1 MMKMFGRDEM
11 KMKSKIVAL
20 IVAVMIAAPANYPV
34 ALGPA
39 GTAVVQAAASAG
51 QGDRL
56 SQEQLAALVAP
67 IALYPD
73 SLLAQALMASTYPL
87 EVAEAGNWLNQNAK
101 LKGDALTDAL
111 KQQNW
116 DPSVKSLVTF
126 PAVLQMMSQNLSW
139 TQQLGN
145 AFLAQQQDVMSAVQ
159 TLRAQAQQSGTLK
172 STSQQK
178 VTSQQQNGQTVVV
191 IEPANPQV
199 VYVPSYN
206 PVVVYGSVWPYPAYP
221 PPPVYP
227 PGYVAGVGIISF
239 SAGVAVGA
247 ALWGGCNWGS
257 SSVTVNN
264 NTYNNYTKQNYN
276 NVNVNN
282 HNRYKNG
289 QWQHNPDHRG
299 NVPYANQQLQNKYK
313 QNTSRMDQ
321 QRQQFKQQ
329 GMKEFPQAQKQ
340 YQQERQKEGRQSE
353 EKSRPERD
361 KGYQDREREAKERGF
376 GGNQERERESKERGI
391 GGGQEKWERHEGGHH
406 RF

>member
-1 MMKMFGRDEM
+1 MKKMMAV
-11 KMKSKIVAL
+11 IVAAML
-20 IVAVMIAAPANYPV
+20 LAPFNNPTAFAPY
-34 ALGPA
+34 GTTPA
-39 GTAVVQAAASAG
+39 GAASSTG
-51 QGDRL
+51 QADKL
-56 SQEQLAALVAP
+56 PQEQLAALVAP

-73 SLLAQALMASTYPL
+73 SLLAQALMAATYPL

-145 AFLAQQQDVMSAVQ
+145 AFLAQQQDVMAAVQ
-159 TLRAQAQQSGTLK
+159 TLRVQSQQSGALK

-206 PVVVYGSVWPYPAYP
+206 PVVYGSVWPYPAYP

-227 PGYVAGVGIISF
+227 PGYVAGVGIVSF

-247 ALWGGCNWGS
+247 ALWGGCNWGA

-264 NTYNNYTKQNYN
+264 NTYNNYTRQNYN

-282 HNRYKNG
+282 QNRYKNG

-299 NVPYANQQLQNKYK
+299 NVPYANKQLQNKYR
-313 QNTSRMDQ
+313 QDAARMDQ

-329 GMKEFPQAQKQ
+329 GMKGFPSASQQHPQAR
-340 YQQERQKEGRQSE
+340 QQEGRQGD
-353 EKSRPERD
+353 EKSRSERD
-361 KGYQDREREAKERGF
+361 HGYQDRERETKERGF
-376 GGNQERERESKERGI
+376 GSGQERERESKERGF
-391 GGGQEKWERHEGGHH
+391 GGGQERWEHHEGGHH
-406 RF
+406 R